1 MTGVSGNNRNTP
13 PHWDIAL
20 LGLWWS
26 CNYGAV
32 LTSFS
37 LHCVL
42 SRQGYRVLLLDH
54 APMTMASHVNDPG
67 SVFRTF
73 FREEGIESIPISSR
87 RDAERTNR
95 LADTFIAGSDQLW
108 NYKYTHNQ
116 DMQYYLDFVDG
127 EKRKIAYAT
136 SLGDL
141 PVQPPQDYLDRIPRY
156 LDCFHAISVREGD
169 SVRTLRERYHISATH
184 LVDPVFLTSMEDCN
198 RLTQKASPMPDGMLT
213 YFLDITESY
222 GQACA
227 AISRELALPSAHLL
241 DPSGDME
248 LKKQYFPE
256 GRVHAAATI
265 YEWVRAFQ
273 DCKCVI
279 TDSFHGTCFAIIF
292 NKPFLCIKNAQRGAT
307 RFTSLLKQFGL
318 EDRLIHSHEELPGK
332 IHLLRFMDEDAV
344 SLKKHSLKQ
353 RALDWLQTNLSNP
366 VSEETKEK
374 GIRCRQ
380 ELSCWRPSWKLR
392 LRRRISKLA
401 RYCLNEKLQ
410 KKIFPIMGKL
420 IPRS

>member
-141 PVQPPQDYLDRIPRY
+141 PVQPPQDYLGP
-156 LDCFHAISVREGD
+156 H
-169 SVRTLRERYHISATH
+169 T
-184 LVDPVFLTSMEDCN
+184 
-198 RLTQKASPMPDGMLT
+198 
-213 YFLDITESY
+213 
-222 GQACA
+222 
-227 AISRELALPSAHLL
+227 AL
-241 DPSGDME
+241 
-248 LKKQYFPE
+248 
-256 GRVHAAATI
+256 
-265 YEWVRAFQ
+265 
-273 DCKCVI
+273 
-279 TDSFHGTCFAIIF
+279 
-292 NKPFLCIKNAQRGAT
+292 
-307 RFTSLLKQFGL
+307 FGL
-318 EDRLIHSHEELPGK
+318 FSRHFRTGRRFRTDTAGK
-332 IHLLRFMDEDAV
+332 IPH
-344 SLKKHSLKQ
+344 
-353 RALDWLQTNLSNP
+353 
-366 VSEETKEK
+366 
-374 GIRCRQ
+374 IRHA
-380 ELSCWRPSWKLR
+380 SC
-392 LRRRISKLA
+392 
-401 RYCLNEKLQ
+401 
-410 KKIFPIMGKL
+410 
-420 IPRS
+420 

>member
-184 LVDPVFLTSMEDCN
+184 LVDPVFLTSMEDWN
-198 RLTQKASPMPDGMLT
+198 RLTQKASPMPD
-213 YFLDITESY
+213 
-222 GQACA
+222 
-227 AISRELALPSAHLL
+227 
-241 DPSGDME
+241 
-248 LKKQYFPE
+248 
-256 GRVHAAATI
+256 
-265 YEWVRAFQ
+265 
-273 DCKCVI
+273 
-279 TDSFHGTCFAIIF
+279 
-292 NKPFLCIKNAQRGAT
+292 
-307 RFTSLLKQFGL
+307 
-318 EDRLIHSHEELPGK
+318 
-332 IHLLRFMDEDAV
+332 
-344 SLKKHSLKQ
+344 
-353 RALDWLQTNLSNP
+353 
-366 VSEETKEK
+366 
-374 GIRCRQ
+374 
-380 ELSCWRPSWKLR
+380 
-392 LRRRISKLA
+392 
-401 RYCLNEKLQ
+401 
-410 KKIFPIMGKL
+410 
-420 IPRS
+420 

>member
-184 LVDPVFLTSMEDCN
+184 LVDPVFLTSMEDWN

-248 LKKQYFPE
+248 LKK
-256 GRVHAAATI
+256 
-265 YEWVRAFQ
+265 
-273 DCKCVI
+273 
-279 TDSFHGTCFAIIF
+279 
-292 NKPFLCIKNAQRGAT
+292 
-307 RFTSLLKQFGL
+307 
-318 EDRLIHSHEELPGK
+318 
-332 IHLLRFMDEDAV
+332 
-344 SLKKHSLKQ
+344 
-353 RALDWLQTNLSNP
+353 
-366 VSEETKEK
+366 
-374 GIRCRQ
+374 
-380 ELSCWRPSWKLR
+380 
-392 LRRRISKLA
+392 
-401 RYCLNEKLQ
+401 
-410 KKIFPIMGKL
+410 
-420 IPRS
+420 

>member
-116 DMQYYLDFVDG
+116 DSSIILILWM
-127 EKRKIAYAT
+127 EKNVKSRMPPLWVICRFSLHRITWTAYRVIWTVFTPFPCGKAIPYGHCGKDT
-136 SLGDL
+136 TY
-141 PVQPPQDYLDRIPRY
+141 PPRI
-156 LDCFHAISVREGD
+156 L
-169 SVRTLRERYHISATH
+169 
-184 LVDPVFLTSMEDCN
+184 
-198 RLTQKASPMPDGMLT
+198 
-213 YFLDITESY
+213 
-222 GQACA
+222 
-227 AISRELALPSAHLL
+227 
-241 DPSGDME
+241 
-248 LKKQYFPE
+248 
-256 GRVHAAATI
+256 
-265 YEWVRAFQ
+265 
-273 DCKCVI
+273 
-279 TDSFHGTCFAIIF
+279 
-292 NKPFLCIKNAQRGAT
+292 
-307 RFTSLLKQFGL
+307 
-318 EDRLIHSHEELPGK
+318 
-332 IHLLRFMDEDAV
+332 
-344 SLKKHSLKQ
+344 
-353 RALDWLQTNLSNP
+353 
-366 VSEETKEK
+366 
-374 GIRCRQ
+374 
-380 ELSCWRPSWKLR
+380 
-392 LRRRISKLA
+392 
-401 RYCLNEKLQ
+401 
-410 KKIFPIMGKL
+410 L
-420 IPRS
+420 IPFS

>member
-136 SLGDL
+136 SLGDSGSASTGL
-141 PVQPPQDYLDRIPRY
+141 PGP
-156 LDCFHAISVREGD
+156 H
-169 SVRTLRERYHISATH
+169 T
-184 LVDPVFLTSMEDCN
+184 
-198 RLTQKASPMPDGMLT
+198 
-213 YFLDITESY
+213 
-222 GQACA
+222 
-227 AISRELALPSAHLL
+227 AL
-241 DPSGDME
+241 
-248 LKKQYFPE
+248 
-256 GRVHAAATI
+256 
-265 YEWVRAFQ
+265 
-273 DCKCVI
+273 
-279 TDSFHGTCFAIIF
+279 
-292 NKPFLCIKNAQRGAT
+292 
-307 RFTSLLKQFGL
+307 FGL
-318 EDRLIHSHEELPGK
+318 FSRHFRAGRRFRTDTAGK
-332 IHLLRFMDEDAV
+332 IPH
-344 SLKKHSLKQ
+344 
-353 RALDWLQTNLSNP
+353 
-366 VSEETKEK
+366 
-374 GIRCRQ
+374 IRHA
-380 ELSCWRPSWKLR
+380 SC
-392 LRRRISKLA
+392 
-401 RYCLNEKLQ
+401 
-410 KKIFPIMGKL
+410 
-420 IPRS
+420 

>member
-136 SLGDL
+136 LWVICRFSLHRITWTAYRVIWTVFTPFPCGKAIPYGHCGKDTTY
-141 PVQPPQDYLDRIPRY
+141 PPRI
-156 LDCFHAISVREGD
+156 L
-169 SVRTLRERYHISATH
+169 
-184 LVDPVFLTSMEDCN
+184 
-198 RLTQKASPMPDGMLT
+198 
-213 YFLDITESY
+213 
-222 GQACA
+222 
-227 AISRELALPSAHLL
+227 
-241 DPSGDME
+241 
-248 LKKQYFPE
+248 
-256 GRVHAAATI
+256 
-265 YEWVRAFQ
+265 
-273 DCKCVI
+273 
-279 TDSFHGTCFAIIF
+279 
-292 NKPFLCIKNAQRGAT
+292 
-307 RFTSLLKQFGL
+307 
-318 EDRLIHSHEELPGK
+318 
-332 IHLLRFMDEDAV
+332 
-344 SLKKHSLKQ
+344 
-353 RALDWLQTNLSNP
+353 
-366 VSEETKEK
+366 
-374 GIRCRQ
+374 
-380 ELSCWRPSWKLR
+380 
-392 LRRRISKLA
+392 
-401 RYCLNEKLQ
+401 
-410 KKIFPIMGKL
+410 L
-420 IPRS
+420 IPFS